1 MYACEGVVRW
11 GEGGGGREGSAGI
24 YRAEEEKKLDLV
36 VNVMNVVIYYISKIG
51 NETVLLL
58 SY

>member
-1 MYACEGVVRW
+1 MRAKGLW
-11 GEGGGGREGSAGI
+11 GGERGGGREGSAGI

-51 NETVLLL
+51 NEIVLLL

>member
-11 GEGGGGREGSAGI
+11 GEGGGREGSAGI

-51 NETVLLL
+51 NEIVLLL